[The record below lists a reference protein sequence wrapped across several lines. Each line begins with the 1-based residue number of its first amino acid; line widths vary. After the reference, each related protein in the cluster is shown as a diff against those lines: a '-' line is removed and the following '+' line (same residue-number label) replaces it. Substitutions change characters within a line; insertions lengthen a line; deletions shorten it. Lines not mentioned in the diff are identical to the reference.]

1 MNESILPEE
10 SANSEENAVSEE
22 GTQRPVVVMVIAVA
36 LFLNGIITLVT
47 GLMFAAS
54 PIVLVSGTVALILS
68 LGLWKL
74 WSWAWFGTILLQL
87 IALGFAFYYWYT
99 LGSIN
104 FWSIGIAII
113 IILYLLRSEIRAAF
127 FG

>member
-1 MNESILPEE
+1 MNESVLQEEIDNNEE
-10 SANSEENAVSEE
+10 SA
-22 GTQRPVVVMVIAVA
+22 QRPVVVSIIAVA
-36 LFLNGIITLVT
+36 MFLNGLITVVT
-47 GLMFAAS
+47 GLMFEAEPYVLAS
-54 PIVLVSGTVALILS
+54 GAVALLLS

-74 WSWAWFGTILLQL
+74 WSWAWIGTILLQ
-87 IALGFAFYYWYT
+87 IVALGAAIYYWYT

>member
-1 MNESILPEE
+1 MNESVLQ
-10 SANSEENAVSEE
+10 EENANNKEIKE
-22 GTQRPVVVMVIAVA
+22 RPVVVSIIAAALLLNGVITVATGLRYQAGPFALASGIVA
-36 LFLNGIITLVT
+36 LL
-47 GLMFAAS
+47 
-54 PIVLVSGTVALILS
+54 LS

-74 WSWAWFGTILLQL
+74 WSWAWIGTILLQVV
-87 IALGFAFYYWYT
+87 ALSAAVYYWYT

-113 IILYLLRSEIRAAF
+113 IILYLLRSEIRAVF

>member
-1 MNESILPEE
+1 MNESVLPEE
-10 SANSEENAVSEE
+10 SANSEE

-36 LFLNGIITLVT
+36 LFLNGIITLAT
-47 GLMFAAS
+47 GLMVEAGPFVLAS
-54 PIVLVSGTVALILS
+54 GAVALLLS

-74 WSWAWFGTILLQL
+74 WSWAWFGTILLQ
-87 IALGFAFYYWYT
+87 IVALGVAIYYWYT

-104 FWSIGIAII
+104 FWSIGIAVI

>member
-1 MNESILPEE
+1 MNESVLHEE
-10 SANSEENAVSEE
+10 IENNEENA
-22 GTQRPVVVMVIAVA
+22 QRPVVVSIIAVA
-36 LFLNGIITLVT
+36 MFLNGLVTVVT
-47 GLMFAAS
+47 GLMFEAEPYVLAS
-54 PIVLVSGTVALILS
+54 GAVALLLS

-74 WSWAWFGTILLQL
+74 WSWAWIGTILLQ
-87 IALGFAFYYWYT
+87 IVALGVAIYYWYT